1 MLITWFNINFYS
13 ENLSLIKSLSTHTID
28 SCIQNIDCC
37 YKDTSEGFIISCNVE
52 QEKVNQLANVYEGSN
67 LPEDC
72 SWVFKAVLDKELL
85 KLRLQSN

>member
-37 YKDTSEGFIISCNVE
+37 YKDTSEGFIISCNVD
-52 QEKVNQLANVYEGSN
+52 QEKVNQLANVYEGGN